1 MASARRTDTFGRG
14 SGLLARRHPAGAVH
28 RWRRTPRT
36 HGQLR
41 APRRRVPARPVAA
54 LGDARGPASPAQARR
69 PHRRRHPRRHRT
81 TRRAFHLRRRSQE
94 SIMIDRAALLRDL
107 KPQLRLL
114 EDDLRRRSAEVPEF
128 AETLHLEWEDAKQ
141 SNRTAATYD
150 TWQDDLVT

>member
-14 SGLLARRHPAGAVH
+14 SGLPARRHPAGPVH
-28 RWRRTPRT
+28 RRRRTSRPPGRL
-36 HGQLR
+36 G
-41 APRRRVPARPVAA
+41 APRRRVPAWPVAA
-54 LGDARGPASPAQARR
+54 LPDAPGPATPAQARR
-69 PHRRRHPRRHRT
+69 THRRRHPRRHRT

-128 AETLHLEWEDAKQ
+128 DETLRLEWEDAKQ
-141 SNRTAATYD
+141 SNRTAATYE
-150 TWQDDLVT
+150 